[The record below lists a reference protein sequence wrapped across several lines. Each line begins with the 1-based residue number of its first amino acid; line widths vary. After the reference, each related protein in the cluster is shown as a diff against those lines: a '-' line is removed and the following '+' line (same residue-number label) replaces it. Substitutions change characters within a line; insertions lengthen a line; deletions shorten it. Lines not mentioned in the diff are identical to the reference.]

1 MIQQNISAVRERIS
15 LICGREKKDYS
26 SVRIVAVSKG
36 RSVEEISRV
45 LSAGI
50 CDIGENRVQEASE
63 KHALLQRI
71 SPAMIR
77 WHMVGHL
84 QSNKAREAVRIFDL
98 IHSIDSL
105 KLAAEIN
112 RHAQAAGKVQQVLV
126 QVNISGEGTKSGLS
140 PLEAAGA
147 VKEMLSMQNIM
158 VKGLMTIAPHF
169 FSQEKAGPF
178 FAGLR
183 GLMEEFNYLLPDVRR
198 LELLSMGMSE
208 DFEAAL
214 CEGSNMLRLGRIIF
228 DGTNH
233 LASGAG

>member
-1 MIQQNISAVRERIS
+1 MIEQNLAAIREKIRF
-15 LICGREKKDYS
+15 ICGREKKDYS

-36 RSVEEISRV
+36 RSVEEIGRV

-50 CDIGENRVQEASE
+50 YDIGENRVQEAAE
-63 KHALLQRI
+63 KHAVLHRARP
-71 SPAMIR
+71 SVIR

-84 QSNKAREAVRIFDL
+84 QSNKVREAVRIFDL
-98 IHSIDSL
+98 IHSVDSL

-112 RHAQAAGKVQQVLV
+112 RHAQAAGKVQEILV

-140 PLEAAGA
+140 PLEATGA
-147 VKEMLSMQNIM
+147 VKEMFSMPNIM

-169 FSQEKAGPF
+169 FGQEKARPF

-183 GLMEEFNYLLPDVRR
+183 TLMEELNCLLPDVRR

-228 DGTNH
+228 DGTNQG
-233 LASGAG
+233 ASGAG